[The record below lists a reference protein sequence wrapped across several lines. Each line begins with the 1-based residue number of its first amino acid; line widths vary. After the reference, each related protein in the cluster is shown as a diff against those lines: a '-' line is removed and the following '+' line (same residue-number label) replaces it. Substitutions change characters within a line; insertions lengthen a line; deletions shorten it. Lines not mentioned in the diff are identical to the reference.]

1 MRRLSAP
8 LLLFVALP
16 LGQPL
21 RAQPIMLSPMF
32 GTELRYEQYAPDR
45 LLGGED
51 AILFRARPGVSLSTG
66 AWSFDAVSDAAIQL
80 RRAELGAATGNA
92 PIRPEAVQLGE
103 IKLQYSGLPGTAIS
117 VGRQHLGL
125 AGAALTG
132 DRDGEQT
139 FDAARLRWTGLP
151 GISADVAYAWSSS
164 SLWAADAGPLPVS
177 VPGENI
183 FAQLSWAGRLGTLSG
198 YAYQIDQRN
207 AANSQFR
214 LLNQVYG
221 ARFSGSRRIGED
233 IRLGYSLG
241 YVRQT
246 GSLANAAGGAPTYWQ
261 IGSSFDLGDLAATS
275 TSYRR
280 FAANGIST
288 SNGDKL
294 SLSTTA
300 TRGKLTLGAIYN
312 DFRPVPD
319 LHAIPARD
327 LRLSLGL
334 LF

>member
-1 MRRLSAP
+1 MRRLLAP
-8 LLLFVALP
+8 LLLVAAAP
-16 LGQPL
+16 LGQSL
-21 RAQPIMLSPMF
+21 WAQPIALSPTF

-51 AILFRARPGVSLSTG
+51 AVLVRARPGLSLSTG
-66 AWSFDAVSDAAIQL
+66 PWSFDAVSDAAIEL
-80 RRAELGAATGNA
+80 RRIAPAAAAST

-103 IKLQYSGLPGTAIS
+103 IKLQYRGLPGTAIS

-125 AGAALTG
+125 AGAAITG

-151 GISADVAYAWSSS
+151 GLSADLAYAWSSS
-164 SLWAADAGPLPVS
+164 SLWAANAGPLPVS
-177 VPGENI
+177 VPGQNI
-183 FAQLSWAGRLGTLSG
+183 FAELSWASRLGTLSG
-198 YAYQIDQRN
+198 YAWQIDQRE
-207 AANSQFR
+207 AATSAFR

-233 IRLGYSLG
+233 IRLGYALG

-246 GSLANAAGGAPTYWQ
+246 GSLANAAAGAPTYWQ
-261 IGSSFDLGDLAATS
+261 VGSSFDLGELSAS
-275 TSYRR
+275 QMSYRR

-288 SNGDKL
+288 LNGGKL
-294 SLSTTA
+294 SLSTSA
-300 TRGKLTLGAIYN
+300 TRGKLTLGATYN
-312 DFRPVPD
+312 DFRPVQTNTLPT
-319 LHAIPARD
+319 RD
-327 LRLSLGL
+327 VKLSLGL

>member
-1 MRRLSAP
+1 MRRLLAP
-8 LLLFVALP
+8 LLLFAA
-16 LGQPL
+16 QPL
-21 RAQPIMLSPMF
+21 CAQPIALSPSF

-45 LLGGED
+45 LLGSED
-51 AILFRARPGVSLSTG
+51 AILFRAKPGISLSTG

-80 RRAELGAATGNA
+80 RRSDIRAGQAAA
-92 PIRPEAVQLGE
+92 RPDAIQLDE

-125 AGAALTG
+125 AGAAITG
-132 DRDGEQT
+132 DRDGAQT
-139 FDAARLRWTGLP
+139 FDAARLRWKGFS
-151 GISADVAYAWSSS
+151 GISADLAYAWSSS
-164 SLWAADAGPLPVS
+164 SLWAADTGPLPVS

-183 FAQLSWAGRLGTLSG
+183 FAQLSWAGRFGTLSG

-207 AANSQFR
+207 AANSAFR
-214 LLNQVYG
+214 LLNQLYG
-221 ARFSGSRRIGED
+221 ARFSGSRRLGED

-246 GSLANAAGGAPTYWQ
+246 GSLVNAVGGAPIYWQ
-261 IGSSFDLGDLAATS
+261 IGSSLDLNDLTATRA
-275 TSYRR
+275 SYRR
-280 FAANGIST
+280 FAANGISL

-300 TRGKLTLGAIYN
+300 TRGRLTLGATYN
-312 DFRPVPD
+312 DFRPVAD
-319 LHAIPARD
+319 SGALSTRD
-327 LRLSLGL
+327 LKLSLGL